1 MKNTQTITLKK
12 STNPTQN
19 AQKQRPERSLIG
31 KEVIIQTKSPSR
43 ITGRISSFEGG
54 WIVIVGTE
62 HRWLSDGTLSGLII
76 SGEFMIDRSNVT
88 YFLAVM

>member
-1 MKNTQTITLKK
+1 MNTTKTLTLKK
-12 STNPTQN
+12 PENPAQT

-31 KEVIIQTKSPSR
+31 KEVVIQTKSPSR

-62 HRWLSDGTLSGLII
+62 HRWLSDGTLSGPITT
-76 SGEFMIDRSNVT
+76 GEFMIDRSNVT